1 MIKIDANGYV
11 EDYHIILA
19 KRNHDIIGELVV
31 DKESVVSKVSMNA
44 ANELSFK
51 VYKYGKDKNEGEITP
66 HWDDITDFKY
76 VYVQELDEFYEITV
90 EGTEEESEYKS
101 VTGTSACEAELA
113 NCKLFDVEINS
124 EDDIKREDYKS
135 PTIFY
140 SELEPQ
146 NSLLNRIL
154 YKLPQYSIG
163 HVDKSL
169 MKIQRTFSVDNTDV
183 YEFLTQTVAEEV
195 GCLFTFDSVNRK
207 INAYDLKNVCLD
219 CGYRGEYTDTCPKC
233 GSTNLKFYGED
244 TTVYVD
250 SENLADNITHSVDTD
265 QYKNCFKLRAGD
277 DNMTAAV
284 INCNPNGTD
293 YLYYFSDECK
303 KDMSQELVAK
313 IESYDKL
320 VQSYTKEYS
329 ELMQNMY
336 EYIDKAIYYTSSMM
350 PKRENDPT
358 DAKKEGAKLNAT
370 NLSPLGM
377 PELKAS
383 TSVETINTAMKQY
396 AKVFIKAGYFKADI
410 KNATFYMNG
419 NDGDANSLY
428 GTWTGQFVVTNYSD
442 EEDTYTTPMV
452 TVKVTN
458 RYYDFLQQKIDKKLK
473 DEDTK
478 KDGSIYDVLSI
489 KELTDYKEAIKLY
502 CLNRLK
508 SFADAFQGAI
518 DIMIESDQANKNA
531 ELYEELY
538 VPYYEKLVAT
548 NNEIDLRTKTIK
560 EYEAKLDVAEKR
572 QREIQKTL
580 NFEKYLGT
588 DLYNEF
594 VLFRREDE
602 YSNDNYISDG
612 LENNEIFK
620 RAQDFIDAA
629 KDELYKSGEK
639 QHKITTSMA
648 NLLAIPEFEP
658 LRNNFKLGNFIRVKY
673 DNQVYKLRLLSYQI
687 SFGED
692 IKSLEVEFSD
702 VTKIRTGTSD
712 LSSIIKQAQSI
723 GSTYDSVKTTM
734 KKTSE
739 SDSLIR
745 NFVNHGLDA
754 TVMKVVNNASN
765 QNMVMGDS
773 GLLMRR
779 QEDFSTQ
786 YSNMQLRII
795 NNGLYLTKDA
805 WRSTE
810 ACIGQYIHINP
821 ETGKQEIGYGV
832 LAKNLVG
839 QMILGNSLGI
849 YSEDSK
855 MQLNFDNHGL
865 VINAKKGDDNTYRRI
880 FDIQKDGKSQLYCDS
895 DGNIV
900 LATNQIIQMG
910 NKLDRVVTDYADIEK
925 LYVKNATLETL
936 LTKYAKIENLEAFKA
951 DFKKLVADDAQIK
964 ELEAGNVTIAGLLK
978 SQNAEIENIKATKIE
993 ASDLEAYKATIEKLL
1008 ASYATIKQLEA
1019 DYIKAKDIEAT
1030 YAKIADLDAK
1040 YITTEKLN
1048 AATAEINK
1056 LIAKKASIEDLE
1068 TVNATIKTLN
1078 VDLAN
1083 VKKLVATKVNADY
1096 VQAEIVKANKVIADD
1111 LKAIHGVIDQLDTK
1125 YATIEQLKA
1134 QRAELDNLI
1143 AKKATIKE
1151 LNTAK
1156 ATIGQ
1161 LDAQLANINSILAG
1175 NIGTGTLQTV
1185 HLTAE
1190 NVVIDEAV
1198 VRDLIAA
1205 KINVNDL
1212 KAGNIST
1219 DRFTIKSDD
1228 GGVVIKGSTQQFLDK
1243 DGKVRVQI
1251 GKDAKGNF
1259 NFLVMGADGKTTL
1272 YDQDGIKA
1280 SGVPDGLIVDK
1291 MVADN
1296 ANIQASKVQ
1305 YIDKDGNTTLQTV
1318 IDNQQGKISSL
1329 IKETTI
1335 DNGDGTTTS
1344 LKDAYNQ
1351 TVQTVEGNKT
1361 TIANVK
1367 TSVDKVSGK
1376 VTKMESSITEIKQ
1389 TADGVKTTV
1398 TANKDKWDKAS
1409 SDASNAVSTA
1419 GTANSNASN
1428 ALNKASDLE
1437 KRANNGEFNG
1447 RGVKS
1452 TTVEYQAS
1460 VSGTTAPSGTWSP
1473 TVPTVANGSY
1483 LWTRTTITYTSGDPS
1498 VGYSVARMGV
1508 NGAKGDKGA
1517 SGKDGV
1523 SPTVT
1528 STKVE
1533 YQQSTN
1539 GTTAPTGTWST
1550 TAPTANAGQYMWTK
1564 TTVTY
1569 SDGKTAIS
1577 YTVSKNGINGAKGDK
1592 GLDGKSPTVSVSKSG
1607 ATTTIT
1613 VVNADGSKMTQTV
1626 NDGTNGTPG
1635 KDGATGKTSYFHVKY
1650 SNDGGKTF
1658 TANHG
1663 ETVGDYLGTYT
1674 DFVEADSN
1682 SVSVYTWVKIKG
1694 NTGATGAKG
1703 EPGSAGKGIS
1713 SIVHHYLV
1721 TNVTTGIT
1729 ANTSGWKD
1737 SPQSVTASNK
1747 YLWYY
1752 QTINYTV
1759 GTPTNTT
1766 PAIIG
1771 VYGDTGGKGA
1781 TGKGISSVTPQYYLS
1796 TSNTTQTGGSWKTT
1810 QDAWS
1815 SGKYYWT
1822 RDSIA
1827 WSDGTTTT
1835 TTPTLATGL
1844 NNANSTANN
1853 AQTIANQ
1860 TASKFQWIVKSGS
1873 SATDFTLT
1881 DRTAQLVAD
1890 SINLH
1895 GLVTFKGLDS
1905 STQNKIN
1912 EASNKIDNLQIGG
1925 RNLLMQYIRAGG
1937 QTTKIN
1943 DLSIKVGTGVSDTY
1957 FYLKAHQ
1964 KLIKGE
1970 IYTISCDASNV
1981 PSGCNWSF
1989 GVTAQA
1995 ATWQLYIN
2003 KNGRCYATGTPNND
2017 ILPGTEFIIDDLKGR
2032 PSTVSNIILSNFK
2045 LEKGNKA
2052 TDWTPAP
2059 EDKANQSVI
2068 DNWAKD
2074 SIVGGE
2080 TTINGGYIKTNTIK
2094 TDQLAV
2100 EDIFATG
2107 SAAMNVINAQEINA
2121 NRITSGQLSA
2131 ERINAYGLSIVN
2143 KNTNQQTF
2151 NITNTGEVSIKG
2163 SVSSS
2168 NYNIGKTGWS
2178 INNDGTA
2185 EFNDIIAR
2193 GSVITN
2199 DGGIVSSG
2207 GTGRNLLS
2215 NSQFLNSFVIE
2226 NGTACTWQNNVLTR
2240 LDNGNAN
2247 RYGIYY
2253 DFTNIKKN
2261 TSYAFSI
2268 NIEELSANG
2277 VVNLCVGSS
2286 VEGSIWDNYGMINIS
2301 SIGRRSIS
2309 FTTKANE
2316 TKVRLYIASNA
2327 KGTKAKLTN
2336 AKLEEGSIATDWS
2349 PAPEDKLKQVRFW
2362 AGTSF
2367 EDRES
2372 APFIVY
2378 SDGSIKATQ
2387 GEYSGLWTGDIKIGN
2402 ISIVDPSSQSGNDA
2416 LVTIQNGA
2424 NGIKRVQLTDNI
2436 SSSFAQD
2443 IIITNNTY
2451 SPMISLKQDGSAYY
2465 SKGINIAD
2473 KTTLNSTS
2481 LIINNKTLTTTSN
2494 GSGFLF
2500 NNELNVGT
2508 ANQSANLIVHGNTL
2522 TDNITVDNTLYFGHV
2537 LKFTK
2542 NANGINIDF
2551 I

>member
-1 MIKIDANGYV
+1 MIKIDENGYV

-19 KRNHDIIGELVV
+19 KRNHDIIGELAV
-31 DKESVVSKVSMNA
+31 DQESVVSKISMNA

-90 EGTEEESEYKS
+90 EGTEDETEYKS

-124 EDDIKREDYKS
+124 EEDIKREDYKS

-163 HVDKSL
+163 DVDKSL

-183 YEFLTQTVAEEV
+183 YEFLTQTVAQEV

-250 SENLADNITHSVDTD
+250 SENLADNITYSVDTD

-303 KDMSQELVAK
+303 KDMSAELVAK

-489 KELTDYKEAIKLY
+489 KELIDYKEAIKLY

-548 NNEIDLRTKTIK
+548 NSEIDARTKTIK

-580 NFEKYLGT
+580 NFEKYLGA

-673 DNQVYKLRLLSYQI
+673 DDQVYKLRLLSYQI
-687 SFGED
+687 SFGEG

-754 TVMKVVNNASN
+754 TTMKIINSASN
-765 QNMVMGDS
+765 QNMVMSDS

-786 YSNMQLRII
+786 YENCQLKII
-795 NNGLYLTKDA
+795 NNGLYVTQDA
-805 WRSTE
+805 WRSTDL
-810 ACIGQYIHINP
+810 AIGKYIHVNP
-821 ETGKQEIGYGV
+821 ETGKQEVRMGIQ
-832 LAKNLVG
+832 AKNLVG
-839 QMILGNSLGI
+839 QLILGNSLGI
-849 YSEDSK
+849 YSEDGTKEMS
-855 MQLNFDNHGL
+855 FDNFGL
-865 VINAKKGDDNTYRRI
+865 KLNVKKDGTTNKYSRLL
-880 FDIQKDGKSQLYCDS
+880 DIQKDGKSQLWIDEN
-895 DGNIV
+895 GNII
-900 LATNQIIQMG
+900 LASDQIIQMG

-1019 DYIKAKDIEAT
+1019 DYIKAKDIEVT

-1056 LIAKKASIEDLE
+1056 LIAKKASTEDLE
-1068 TVNATIKTLN
+1068 AVNATIKTLN

-1083 VKKLVATKVNADY
+1083 VKELIATKVDADY
-1096 VQAEIVKANKVIADD
+1096 VQAEIVKANKVITDD
-1111 LKAIHGVIDQLDTK
+1111 LQAIHGVIDQLDTK

-1143 AKKATIKE
+1143 TKKATVEE
-1151 LNTAK
+1151 LNVAK
-1156 ATIGQ
+1156 ATIGT

-1296 ANIQASKVQ
+1296 ANIQASKVK

-1460 VSGTTAPSGTWSP
+1460 TSGTTAPSGNWSS

-1498 VGYSVARMGV
+1498 VGYSVARMGAT
-1508 NGAKGDKGA
+1508 GAKGDKGF
-1517 SGKDGV
+1517 
-1523 SPTVT
+1523 
-1528 STKVE
+1528 
-1533 YQQSTN
+1533 
-1539 GTTAPTGTWST
+1539 
-1550 TAPTANAGQYMWTK
+1550 
-1564 TTVTY
+1564 
-1569 SDGKTAIS
+1569 
-1577 YTVSKNGINGAKGDK
+1577 
-1592 GLDGKSPTVSVSKSG
+1592 DGKSPTVSVSKSG

-1613 VVNADGSKMTQTV
+1613 VVNADGSKTTQTV

-1658 TANHG
+1658 TANNG

-1703 EPGSAGKGIS
+1703 DKGFDGKGIS

-1729 ANTSGWKD
+1729 SSTSGWKD

-1759 GTPTNTT
+1759 GNATNTT

-1771 VYGDTGGKGA
+1771 VYGDTGNKGA

-1815 SGKYYWT
+1815 SGKYYWI

-1827 WSDGTTTT
+1827 WSDGTTTY

-1844 NNANSTANN
+1844 NNANSIANN

-1925 RNLLMQYIRAGG
+1925 RNLLLSTQTFKPNFGLKGTPKTPIKDTDGFYYVSLRNTFANYIYQEVDLVLG
-1937 QTTKIN
+1937 QT
-1943 DLSIKVGTGVSDTY
+1943 
-1957 FYLKAHQ
+1957 
-1964 KLIKGE
+1964 
-1970 IYTISCDASNV
+1970 YTISFYAKCDSNV
-1981 PSGCNWSF
+1981 
-1989 GVTAQA
+1989 
-1995 ATWQLYIN
+1995 QLEIKDDS
-2003 KNGRCYATGTPNND
+2003 KNNVALAYATIDSKDWKLYSTTFVVRTKKVTPKVCFLTRQD
-2017 ILPGTEFIIDDLKGR
+2017 SATIYIKKI
-2032 PSTVSNIILSNFK
+2032 K
-2045 LEKGNKA
+2045 LELGNKP
-2052 TDWTPAP
+2052 TDWTPSP
-2059 EDKANQSVI
+2059 EDKANQSII

-2100 EDIFATG
+2100 GDIFATG
-2107 SAAMNVINAQEINA
+2107 SAVMNVINAQEINA

-2151 NITNTGEVSIKG
+2151 SITNNGEVTIKG

-2207 GTGRNLLS
+2207 GTGRNLIIGSHTIEQNYTYPSS
-2215 NSQFLNSFVIE
+2215 NYIDAFAGATSQKLNAETYTMSFWAKSTVAGDVIRVHFY
-2226 NGTACTWQNNVLTR
+2226 NPSNITHVVGSQGQVS
-2240 LDNGNAN
+2240 AN
-2247 RYGIYY
+2247 TDGLY
-2253 DFTNIKKN
+2253 DFTLSKTLTKYWATFTIPKN
-2261 TSYAFSI
+2261 SNSTRSFI
-2268 NIEELSANG
+2268 VPRLSSGAG
-2277 VVNLCVGSS
+2277 
-2286 VEGSIWDNYGMINIS
+2286 
-2301 SIGRRSIS
+2301 
-2309 FTTKANE
+2309 
-2316 TKVRLYIASNA
+2316 
-2327 KGTKAKLTN
+2327 KGTVSVKWE
-2336 AKLEEGSIATDWS
+2336 KLEEGDVATDWS

-2522 TDNITVDNTLYFGHV
+2522 TDNITVDNTLYFGNV

>member
-163 HVDKSL
+163 HVDNSL

-195 GCLFTFDSVNRK
+195 GCLFTFDSVSRK

-303 KDMSQELVAK
+303 KDMSAELVAK

-396 AKVFIKAGYFKADI
+396 TKVFIKAGYFKADI

-639 QHKITTSMA
+639 QHKITTSTA

-687 SFGED
+687 SFGEG

-754 TVMKVVNNASN
+754 TTMKIINSASN
-765 QNMVMGDS
+765 QNMVMSDS

-786 YSNMQLRII
+786 YENCQLKII
-795 NNGLYLTKDA
+795 NNGLYVTQDA
-805 WRSTE
+805 WRSTDL
-810 ACIGQYIHINP
+810 AIGKYIHVNP
-821 ETGKQEIGYGV
+821 ETGKQEVRMGIQ
-832 LAKNLVG
+832 AKNLVG
-839 QMILGNSLGI
+839 QLILGNALGI
-849 YSEDSK
+849 YSEDGTKEMS
-855 MQLNFDNHGL
+855 FDNFGL
-865 VINAKKGDDNTYRRI
+865 KLNVKKDGTTNKYSRLL
-880 FDIQKDGKSQLYCDS
+880 DIQKDGKSQLWIDEN
-895 DGNIV
+895 GNIV
-900 LATNQIIQMG
+900 LASDQIIQMG
-910 NKLDRVVTDYADIEK
+910 NKLDRVVTDYADIEN

-1056 LIAKKASIEDLE
+1056 LIAKKASTEDLE
-1068 TVNATIKTLN
+1068 AVNATIKTLN

-1083 VKKLVATKVNADY
+1083 VKELIATKVDADY
-1096 VQAEIVKANKVIADD
+1096 VQAEIVKANKVITDD
-1111 LKAIHGVIDQLDTK
+1111 LQAIHGVIDQLDTK

-1143 AKKATIKE
+1143 AKKATIEE
-1151 LNTAK
+1151 LNAAK
-1156 ATIGQ
+1156 ATIGT

-1198 VRDLIAA
+1198 VKDLIAA

-1296 ANIQASKVQ
+1296 ANIA
-1305 YIDKDGNTTLQTV
+1305 
-1318 IDNQQGKISSL
+1318 
-1329 IKETTI
+1329 
-1335 DNGDGTTTS
+1335 
-1344 LKDAYNQ
+1344 
-1351 TVQTVEGNKT
+1351 
-1361 TIANVK
+1361 
-1367 TSVDKVSGK
+1367 
-1376 VTKMESSITEIKQ
+1376 
-1389 TADGVKTTV
+1389 
-1398 TANKDKWDKAS
+1398 
-1409 SDASNAVSTA
+1409 
-1419 GTANSNASN
+1419 
-1428 ALNKASDLE
+1428 
-1437 KRANNGEFNG
+1437 
-1447 RGVKS
+1447 
-1452 TTVEYQAS
+1452 
-1460 VSGTTAPSGTWSP
+1460 
-1473 TVPTVANGSY
+1473 
-1483 LWTRTTITYTSGDPS
+1483 
-1498 VGYSVARMGV
+1498 
-1508 NGAKGDKGA
+1508 
-1517 SGKDGV
+1517 
-1523 SPTVT
+1523 
-1528 STKVE
+1528 
-1533 YQQSTN
+1533 
-1539 GTTAPTGTWST
+1539 
-1550 TAPTANAGQYMWTK
+1550 
-1564 TTVTY
+1564 
-1569 SDGKTAIS
+1569 
-1577 YTVSKNGINGAKGDK
+1577 
-1592 GLDGKSPTVSVSKSG
+1592 
-1607 ATTTIT
+1607 
-1613 VVNADGSKMTQTV
+1613 GSKLDINSV
-1626 NDGTNGTPG
+1626 VDRLNNDGTQ
-1635 KDGATGKTSYFHVKY
+1635 S
-1650 SNDGGKTF
+1650 
-1658 TANHG
+1658 
-1663 ETVGDYLGTYT
+1663 
-1674 DFVEADSN
+1674 
-1682 SVSVYTWVKIKG
+1682 IK
-1694 NTGATGAKG
+1694 
-1703 EPGSAGKGIS
+1703 
-1713 SIVHHYLV
+1713 
-1721 TNVTTGIT
+1721 
-1729 ANTSGWKD
+1729 
-1737 SPQSVTASNK
+1737 
-1747 YLWYY
+1747 
-1752 QTINYTV
+1752 
-1759 GTPTNTT
+1759 
-1766 PAIIG
+1766 
-1771 VYGDTGGKGA
+1771 
-1781 TGKGISSVTPQYYLS
+1781 
-1796 TSNTTQTGGSWKTT
+1796 
-1810 QDAWS
+1810 
-1815 SGKYYWT
+1815 
-1822 RDSIA
+1822 
-1827 WSDGTTTT
+1827 
-1835 TTPTLATGL
+1835 
-1844 NNANSTANN
+1844 
-1853 AQTIANQ
+1853 
-1860 TASKFQWIVKSGS
+1860 
-1873 SATDFTLT
+1873 
-1881 DRTAQLVAD
+1881 
-1890 SINLH
+1890 
-1895 GLVTFKGLDS
+1895 
-1905 STQNKIN
+1905 
-1912 EASNKIDNLQIGG
+1912 SNKIWIDEENQTLGASFKEVKSKLNNLQIGTVNLI
-1925 RNLLMQYIRAGG
+1925 RNAKTMRYAQYA
-1937 QTTKIN
+1937 
-1943 DLSIKVGTGVSDTY
+1943 L
-1957 FYLKAHQ
+1957 
-1964 KLIKGE
+1964 
-1970 IYTISCDASNV
+1970 
-1981 PSGCNWSF
+1981 
-1989 GVTAQA
+1989 
-1995 ATWQLYIN
+1995 
-2003 KNGRCYATGTPNND
+2003 
-2017 ILPGTEFIIDDLKGR
+2017 
-2032 PSTVSNIILSNFK
+2032 
-2045 LEKGNKA
+2045 
-2052 TDWTPAP
+2052 
-2059 EDKANQSVI
+2059 
-2068 DNWAKD
+2068 
-2074 SIVGGE
+2074 
-2080 TTINGGYIKTNTIK
+2080 
-2094 TDQLAV
+2094 
-2100 EDIFATG
+2100 
-2107 SAAMNVINAQEINA
+2107 
-2121 NRITSGQLSA
+2121 TSL
-2131 ERINAYGLSIVN
+2131 
-2143 KNTNQQTF
+2143 
-2151 NITNTGEVSIKG
+2151 
-2163 SVSSS
+2163 SS
-2168 NYNIGKTGWS
+2168 NS
-2178 INNDGTA
+2178 L
-2185 EFNDIIAR
+2185 F
-2193 GSVITN
+2193 SV
-2199 DGGIVSSG
+2199 
-2207 GTGRNLLS
+2207 S
-2215 NSQFLNSFVIE
+2215 NSQL
-2226 NGTACTWQNNVLTR
+2226 
-2240 LDNGNAN
+2240 
-2247 RYGIYY
+2247 
-2253 DFTNIKKN
+2253 
-2261 TSYAFSI
+2261 
-2268 NIEELSANG
+2268 
-2277 VVNLCVGSS
+2277 
-2286 VEGSIWDNYGMINIS
+2286 NIS
-2301 SIGRRSIS
+2301 SVSIS
-2309 FTTKANE
+2309 
-2316 TKVRLYIASNA
+2316 VG
-2327 KGTKAKLTN
+2327 GTMLN
-2336 AKLEEGSIATDWS
+2336 LHDEATV
-2349 PAPEDKLKQVRFW
+2349 A
-2362 AGTSF
+2362 
-2367 EDRES
+2367 
-2372 APFIVY
+2372 
-2378 SDGSIKATQ
+2378 
-2387 GEYSGLWTGDIKIGN
+2387 SGL
-2402 ISIVDPSSQSGNDA
+2402 A
-2416 LVTIQNGA
+2416 
-2424 NGIKRVQLTDNI
+2424 
-2436 SSSFAQD
+2436 
-2443 IIITNNTY
+2443 
-2451 SPMISLKQDGSAYY
+2451 
-2465 SKGINIAD
+2465 
-2473 KTTLNSTS
+2473 TLGR
-2481 LIINNKTLTTTSN
+2481 K
-2494 GSGFLF
+2494 
-2500 NNELNVGT
+2500 
-2508 ANQSANLIVHGNTL
+2508 
-2522 TDNITVDNTLYFGHV
+2522 
-2537 LKFTK
+2537 
-2542 NANGINIDF
+2542 
-2551 I
+2551 